1 MRPASIAC
9 QVEFIILKLHNHYTL
24 IFTEMKYFFVIFILL
39 SSVFTGNAQWSTTP
53 IKTETINLPSTL
65 NKRTYKVSV
74 ALPSSYNKEN
84 KYPVYY
90 ILDGYYAFPI
100 ASESMKAL
108 KMGKEIKDF
117 ILVSIAG
124 DETNDYEWLVNRW
137 SDYTFTQIIK
147 NDTSFTKSWNIK
159 SPGLISGGGETFYK
173 IITNEIIPLIDSR
186 YSTSNERGISGHSL
200 SGLYVANIL
209 LKGDGVFTKF
219 GINSPSF
226 IMWANDILQAENN
239 YAQTHTSL
247 NAKVFFSIGE
257 LENAADV
264 SNLVKFESLLKKYIG
279 LNSTLVIFKDETHTS
294 VGPAMISR
302 TMKVLYSKKE

>member
-1 MRPASIAC
+1 M
-9 QVEFIILKLHNHYTL
+9 K
-24 IFTEMKYFFVIFILL
+24 KYFLIIFLL
-39 SSVFTGNAQWSTTP
+39 TSVFNSNAQWSITP
-53 IKTETINLPSTL
+53 IKTETINYTSFL
-65 NKRTYKVSV
+65 NQRTYKISV
-74 ALPSSYNKEN
+74 ALPSSYNKEK

-108 KMGKEIKDF
+108 KMGNEVKDF

-124 DETNDYEWLVNRW
+124 DETTDYEWLVNRW

-147 NDTSFTKSWNIK
+147 NDTSFSKAWKIK
-159 SPGLISGGGETFYK
+159 SPGLVSGGGETFYK
-173 IITNEIIPLIDSR
+173 IITNEIIPLIDSK
-186 YSTSNERGISGHSL
+186 YSTTNERGISGHSL

-226 IMWANDILQAENN
+226 LMWANDILQAEKN
-239 YAQTHTSL
+239 YAQTHTNL

-257 LENAADV
+257 LEGEADK
-264 SNLVKFESLLKKYIG
+264 SNLLKFEALLKKYNG
-279 LNSTLVIFKDETHTS
+279 VNAELVIFKDETHTS

-302 TMKVLYSKKE
+302 TMKVLYSKKD